1 MGCGKICGHTFLSD
15 VKIRLWFIISY
26 RKKNQCTNC
35 MKVIHYIFLI
45 REALDLPGII
55 TMKKFVK
62 SRP

>member
-1 MGCGKICGHTFLSD
+1 
-15 VKIRLWFIISY
+15 VKIRLWFTVSY

-35 MKVIHYIFLI
+35 MKVIHYIFLV
-45 REALDLPGII
+45 REAFDLPGIT